1 LANSAYVQHSE
12 IYNFSEVRA
21 TKAAIQEVECK
32 GRRENMKDYDATK
45 RIREIRNVLG
55 DNDRQC
61 FFTITEVGKL
71 IGKKNFRTAKKF
83 VEGLPETNI
92 NGRVCYFVNDIAR
105 KLYQNQCG

>member
-1 LANSAYVQHSE
+1 MAREKPSSQD
-12 IYNFSEVRA
+12 
-21 TKAAIQEVECK
+21 AA
-32 GRRENMKDYDATK
+32 K

-92 NGRVCYFVNDIAR
+92 NGRICYFVNDIAR